1 MIFSTK
7 TQFVRYLLAP
17 SYDAMSLVMGKNNY
31 SYKEG
36 QQEEKS
42 KNIHPKSSNKQK
54 WSKY

>member
-1 MIFSTK
+1 MIFFN
-7 TQFVRYLLAP
+7 QNP
-17 SYDAMSLVMGKNNY
+17 ICYDAMSSVMGKNNY

-42 KNIHPKSSNKQK
+42 KNIHPKSGNKQK